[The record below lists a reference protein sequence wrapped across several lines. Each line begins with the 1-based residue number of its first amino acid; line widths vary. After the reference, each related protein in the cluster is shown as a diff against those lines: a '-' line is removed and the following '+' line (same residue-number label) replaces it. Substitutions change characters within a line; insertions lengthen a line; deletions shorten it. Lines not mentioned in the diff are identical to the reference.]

1 RRREHFLDRSG
12 GRALQ
17 APRGRRRRRG
27 GQARRQMGR
36 DAVRLHRA
44 QAGREGDAGGYHR
57 LVPQEPRRLQMPALR
72 RVRRTAADLD
82 RETPELPAARH
93 GKDGVTTAR
102 RAMAI
107 VLAKAGT
114 QLFLDFRFRG
124 NERNFNAIFVGS
136 SKQEVDAAGEFQLLA
151 RHSAA
156 VCRKPRC
163 RSERSI
169 HSRVSFS
176 CTPFWLSRARR
187 LSKST
192 RSRSWS
198 WLKQENT
205 TLSTPLTGSRW
216 TCRHCAQIS
225 FIMHCIG
232 ELMEASALCPGL
244 RCGASIPC
252 RAWEPAAI
260 MPSEPMAITRST
272 SPSGIGASPSAPDP

>member
-1 RRREHFLDRSG
+1 
-12 GRALQ
+12 
-17 APRGRRRRRG
+17 
-27 GQARRQMGR
+27 
-36 DAVRLHRA
+36 
-44 QAGREGDAGGYHR
+44 AGREGDAGGYHR
-57 LVPQEPRRLQMPALR
+57 LVPQEPRRLQMSALR

-82 RETPELPAARH
+82 RENPEVQAARH
-93 GKDGVTTAR
+93 GEDGVTMAS
-102 RAMAI
+102 RAVATGI
-107 VLAKAGT
+107 GVNPSRPSG
-114 QLFLDFRFRG
+114 
-124 NERNFNAIFVGS
+124 
-136 SKQEVDAAGEFQLLA
+136 A
-151 RHSAA
+151 RHRQREQIRNVAAFIQCPDRVDQRLDVVAGVLSRRRSRAACLRYPGRASGLTGFRAGYSAA
-156 VCRKPRC
+156 VCRNPRC
-163 RSERSI
+163 RSERSV

-232 ELMEASALCPGL
+232 ELMEAIALCPGL

-252 RAWEPAAI
+252 
-260 MPSEPMAITRST
+260 
-272 SPSGIGASPSAPDP
+272 